1 MALFSGEIRVQSVRG
16 KALLQPGE
24 VIFGVNR
31 GGILSS
37 RIEKLIQQL
46 QLQVEPSE
54 PVSGRSPQ
62 KLALR
67 IQAREREGKKLVLD
81 YHFGF

>member
-1 MALFSGEIRVQSVRG
+1 MALFSGEILVQNVRE

-31 GGILSS
+31 GSILSG
-37 RIEKLIQQL
+37 RIEKLTQQL

-54 PVSGRSPQ
+54 LVSGRSPQ

-67 IQAREREGKKLVLD
+67 IKHVSGKEKQLVLD